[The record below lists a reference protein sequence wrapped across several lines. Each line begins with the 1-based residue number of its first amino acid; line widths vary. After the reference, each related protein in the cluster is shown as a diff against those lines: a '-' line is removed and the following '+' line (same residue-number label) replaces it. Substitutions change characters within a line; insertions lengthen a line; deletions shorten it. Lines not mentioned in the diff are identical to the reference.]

1 MRNFITNLS
10 YKFRRFMIGR
20 YGDDALNHFLTSVG
34 LVLLILSMFPGMRLT
49 YLMMVI
55 CYGWALF
62 RMFSKN
68 IYKRSRENSVYLK
81 MTDGIKKKASLIK
94 NMYKDRKTH
103 EYYKCPNCKSY
114 VRIIKPP
121 KGKNIAVRCSKCYTE
136 FTKRT

>member
-1 MRNFITNLS
+1 MRNFLNGLS
-10 YKFRRFMIGR
+10 YKMRQFMIGR
-20 YGDDALNHFLTSVG
+20 YGDDALNRFLSGCGMVC
-34 LVLLILSMFPGMRLT
+34 VVLSMFPYFSYAYIGM
-49 YLMMVI
+49 VV
-55 CYGWALF
+55 CFGWSLF

-68 IYKRSRENSVYLK
+68 AYKRSRENAVYLK
-81 MTDGIKKKASLIK
+81 IRDGIKKKFLLVR
-94 NMYKDRKTH
+94 NMFRDRKTH